1 MPIFQKRVIFAET
14 IEIMNLI
21 KFSEQYPDE
30 ESCKAKIKEL
40 RDRNGVTCAKCG
52 CTKHYWKKDKEMYEC
67 SLCGFRTSLKSGT
80 VMHKS
85 KLPYRYWLLAFHLV
99 TATKKG
105 FSTKEIQHQLEH
117 KRYQPIW
124 CMVHKIRACMGA
136 RDHGYTLCGTIELDE
151 GFFSVEIPEDQ
162 KAEPKK
168 RGRGSQS
175 KATVLVMVESEPDT
189 EQPDKGKGRKV
200 GYLKMK
206 VISDLKSQTINHHV
220 KEHIAAD
227 ACLDTDDSTSYV
239 DLKDIVT
246 EHHPLKVADKK
257 QAGKVFPWVHVAIA
271 NAKRWLL
278 ANHHDIKEEYLQF
291 YLNEFCYKF
300 NRRYFGEAL
309 LDRLMIGA
317 ICHKNEFRYV

>member
-1 MPIFQKRVIFAET
+1 
-14 IEIMNLI
+14 MNLL
-21 KFSEQYPDE
+21 KFQELYPDE
-30 ESCKAKIKEL
+30 QSCKAKIKEL
-40 RDRNGVTCAKCG
+40 RDKHGVSCAKCG

-85 KLPYRYWLLAFHLV
+85 KLPFRYWLLAFHLV

-105 FSTKEIQHQLEH
+105 FSTKEIQRQLGH

-136 RDHGYTLCGTIELDE
+136 RDAGYILCGTLELDE
-151 GFFSVEIPEDQ
+151 GFFSVETPQDQ
-162 KAEPKK
+162 KNEPKK

-175 KATVLVMVESEPDT
+175 KAAVLVMVESEPDT
-189 EQPDKGKGRKV
+189 RNPEKKKGRKV

-206 VISDLKSQTINHHV
+206 VISDLKSETITNQV
-220 KEHIAAD
+220 KEHVSPKS
-227 ACLDTDDSTSYV
+227 CLDTDDSTSYV
-239 DLKDIVT
+239 GLKDVVA
-246 EHHPLKVADKK
+246 EHHPVKVDDKK
-257 QAGKVFPWVHVAIA
+257 QVGKTFPWVHIAIA

-278 ANHHDIKEEYLQF
+278 ANHHDIKREYLQF
-291 YLNEFCYKF
+291 YLNEFCYRF

-309 LDRLMIGA
+309 LDRLMICA
-317 ICHKNEFRYV
+317 ISHKNEFRYL